1 MWVDRAVEP
10 RLVRL
15 ARQRPVVVVTGA
27 RQVGK
32 SSLVARLF
40 PKHSSVTLDL
50 PSEAEQAEKDPVRFL
65 ERHPPPLVV
74 DEVQYAPALFRH
86 LKTRVDAA
94 RRRNG
99 AFILT
104 GSQQLALMQSVAES
118 LAGRAEVVDLE
129 GLSFAEIRGA
139 YPEISVEA
147 VAARGFFPELY
158 EKLELDAA
166 GFHRSYVTTYLE
178 RDLRSQLNVA
188 SLRDF
193 ERFVRACAL
202 RSAQLLNKADLA
214 RDVGISPSTA
224 GQWLSLLEAS
234 NQVFLLEPWFSN
246 RTKSLVKTPKL
257 YFCDTGLMCFLAG
270 IRSTRDL
277 IESPLASAVFETFV
291 CAELRKQNRLDLRP
305 GGLFFFRDR
314 TKEVDF
320 LLDRGGRFELF
331 EAKWT
336 EHPDARDASQLA
348 HVGALLGEK
357 NVLARSIVC
366 RAPNRYPLSGGIEAV
381 SVADLAGT

>member
-1 MWVDRAVEP
+1 MSVDRQIEP
-10 RLVRL
+10 RLLKL
-15 ARQRPVVVVTGA
+15 AGQRPVVVVTGA

-50 PSEAEQAEKDPVRFL
+50 PSEAEQAEKDPARFL

-86 LKTRVDAA
+86 LKVRVDDA
-94 RRRNG
+94 RKRNG

-104 GSQQLALMQSVAES
+104 GSQKLALMQSVAES
-118 LAGRAEVVDLE
+118 LAGRAEIVDLE
-129 GLSFAEIRGA
+129 GLSFAEIRNA
-139 YPEISVEA
+139 YPKMQTEA
-147 VAARGFFPELY
+147 VAVRGFFPELY
-158 EKLELDAA
+158 ENPDIDAT

-270 IRSTRDL
+270 IRGTRDL
-277 IESPLASAVFETFV
+277 LDSPLAGAVFETLV
-291 CAELRKQNRLDLRP
+291 CAELRKQNRLDQRP
-305 GGLFFFRDR
+305 GTLLFFRDR

-320 LLDRGGRFELF
+320 LIDRGGRFELL

-348 HVGALLGEK
+348 HVAKSLGEK

-366 RAPNRYPLSGGIEAV
+366 RAPNRYPLSQGIEAL
-381 SVADLAGT
+381 SVEDLAGI